1 MAIYQPQVF
10 ERPTLEAAQGII
22 LTPENGHSTAE
33 RWQSE
38 TPYLA
43 GKILQGLPANPSG
56 QARLVM
62 DFGCGVGRLS
72 RELAHAGGL
81 SVIGVDA
88 SASMRRM
95 APEYVASP
103 NFIVTG
109 AEGLAALVAG
119 GLRYDAALSVWV
131 LQHCLDPALEIN
143 RITAGLAADGLF
155 FVVDMTHRAVPTD
168 QGWADDGQS
177 IMGLLDE
184 RLERVVVEVYAAPD
198 APPDLLRSG
207 WIGWWRKR

>member
-1 MAIYQPQVF
+1 MATYQPQVF
-10 ERPTLEAAQGII
+10 EQPTLEAAQAII
-22 LTPENGHSTAE
+22 LTPENGRSTVA

-43 GKILQGLPANPSG
+43 SKILQGLPEKPS
-56 QARLVM
+56 RLVM

-72 RELAHAGGL
+72 RELIQQGG
-81 SVIGVDA
+81 VAAIGVDA
-88 SASMRRM
+88 SESMRKL
-95 APEYVASP
+95 APGYVASP
-103 NFIVTG
+103 YFIATG
-109 AEGLAALVAG
+109 TEGLAALVAG

-131 LQHCLDPALEIN
+131 LQHCLHPAEEID
-143 RITAGLAADGLF
+143 RITAGLAAGGLF

-168 QGWADDGQS
+168 QGWVNDGQS

-184 RLERVVVEVYAAPD
+184 RLERLAVEAYAAPD

-207 WIGWWRKR
+207 WVGWWRKR

>member
-1 MAIYQPQVF
+1 
-10 ERPTLEAAQGII
+10 AQGII
-22 LTPENGHSTAE
+22 LTPENGRSTAE

-43 GKILQGLPANPSG
+43 GKVLQSLRDN
-56 QARLVM
+56 QAQLVM

-72 RELAHAGGL
+72 RELVHQ
-81 SVIGVDA
+81 SDVTVIGVDA

-95 APEYVASP
+95 APDYVAAP
-103 NFIVTG
+103 NFIATG
-109 AEGLAALVAG
+109 AEGLAALVAA

-131 LQHCLDPALEIN
+131 LQHCLDPAQEID
-143 RITAGLAADGLF
+143 RITAGLAAGGLF

-168 QGWADDGQS
+168 QGWVNDGQS

-184 RLERVVVEVYAAPD
+184 RLERVAVEAYAAPD
-198 APPDLLRSG
+198 APQDLLRSG
-207 WIGWWRKR
+207 WMGWWRKH

>member
-1 MAIYQPQVF
+1 MATYQPQVF
-10 ERPTLEAAQGII
+10 ERPTLEEAQGII
-22 LTPENGHSTAE
+22 LTPENGRSTAE

-38 TPYLA
+38 TPYLVD
-43 GKILQGLPANPSG
+43 KVLQGLRES

-72 RELAHAGGL
+72 RELVQRGDVA
-81 SVIGVDA
+81 VIGVDA
-88 SASMRRM
+88 SESMRRL
-95 APEYVASP
+95 APDYVASP
-103 NFIVTG
+103 NFIPTG
-109 AEGLAALVAG
+109 AEGLAAMVAR

-131 LQHCLDPALEIN
+131 LQHCLDPAQEID
-143 RITAGLAADGLF
+143 RITAGLAVNGLF

-168 QGWADDGQS
+168 QGWVNDGQS
-177 IMGLLDE
+177 IMSLLDE
-184 RLERVVVEVYAAPD
+184 RLERRAVEAYAAPD

>member
-1 MAIYQPQVF
+1 MAIYRPEVF
-10 ERPTLEAAQGII
+10 ERPTLEEAQGII
-22 LTPENGHSTAE
+22 LTPENGRSTAA

-43 GKILQGLPANPSG
+43 GKILQGLRENQS
-56 QARLVM
+56 RLVM

-72 RELAHAGGL
+72 RELIQQGG
-81 SVIGVDA
+81 VAAIGVDA
-88 SASMRRM
+88 SESMRKL

-103 NFIVTG
+103 NFIAAG

-131 LQHCLDPALEIN
+131 LQHCLDPAQEID
-143 RITAGLAADGLF
+143 RITEGLVAGGLF
-155 FVVDMTHRAVPTD
+155 FVVDMTHRAVPTN
-168 QGWADDGQS
+168 QGWVNDGQS

-184 RLERVVVEVYAAPD
+184 RLERLALEAYAAPD

>member
-1 MAIYQPQVF
+1 MATYQPQVF
-10 ERPTLEAAQGII
+10 ERPTLEEAQGII
-22 LTPENGHSTAE
+22 LTPENGRSTAE

-43 GKILQGLPANPSG
+43 GKVLQGLRENKS
-56 QARLVM
+56 RLVM

-72 RELAHAGGL
+72 RELLHQSDV

-88 SASMRRM
+88 SVSMRRL

-103 NFIVTG
+103 GFIATG
-109 AEGLAALVAG
+109 TEGLAALVAG

-131 LQHCLDPALEIN
+131 LQHCLDPAEEID
-143 RITAGLAADGLF
+143 RIKAGLATGGLF

-168 QGWADDGQS
+168 QGWVNDGQS

-184 RLERVVVEVYAAPD
+184 RLERLALEAYAAPD

>member
-1 MAIYQPQVF
+1 MATYQPQVF
-10 ERPTLEAAQGII
+10 EQPTLEEAQGII
-22 LTPENGHSTAE
+22 LTPENGRSTAE

-43 GKILQGLPANPSG
+43 GKVLQRLSEN

-72 RELAHAGGL
+72 RELVQHAGV

-88 SASMRRM
+88 SESMRKM
-95 APEYVASP
+95 APDYVASP
-103 NFIVTG
+103 NFIATG

-131 LQHCLDPALEIN
+131 LQHCLDPAQEID
-143 RITAGLAADGLF
+143 RIAAGLAVGGLF

-168 QGWADDGQS
+168 QGWVNDGQS
-177 IMGLLDE
+177 IMGLLDQ
-184 RLERVVVEVYAAPD
+184 RLERLAVEAYAAPD